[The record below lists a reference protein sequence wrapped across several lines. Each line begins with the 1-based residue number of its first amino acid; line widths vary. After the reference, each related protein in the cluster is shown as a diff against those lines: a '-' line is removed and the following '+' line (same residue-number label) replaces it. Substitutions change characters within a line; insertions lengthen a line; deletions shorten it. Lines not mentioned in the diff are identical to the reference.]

1 MGLRG
6 ARTRV
11 GPGLRLTV
19 ILLKPVLLAIM
30 KRDWRGVEHLHDD
43 EGGIVIA
50 ANHMSWLDPLVI
62 SHVLVDNARP
72 PRFLAKEAVFS
83 VPFVGWVLRDAGQ
96 IPVYRESADAA
107 KSVSAAVAAAKAGEC
122 VIVYPEGTLTRDPD
136 LWPMSAKTGA
146 VRIALESGRPLIPLA
161 HWGVQDVMR
170 PYKKELRIL
179 PRKQVH
185 VMIGA
190 PVDLADF
197 AGMDLTP
204 DVLRAAT
211 DRLMDA
217 ITELVSQMRGERPPD
232 QRFVW
237 RGRKTEQ
244 STEGGA
250 S

>member
-11 GPGLRLTV
+11 GPGLWFTV
-19 ILLKPVLLAIM
+19 IVLKPLLLAIM
-30 KRDWRGVEHLHDD
+30 KRDWRGTENLHDD
-43 EGGIVIA
+43 EGGIVVA
-50 ANHMSWLDPLVI
+50 ANHMSWLDPIVI
-62 SHVLVDNARP
+62 SHLLVDHARP

-122 VIVYPEGTLTRDPD
+122 VIVYPEGTLTRDPN

-161 HWGVQDVMR
+161 HWGVQDIMR
-170 PYKKELRIL
+170 PYKKELRIF
-179 PRKQVH
+179 PRRTVH
-185 VMIGA
+185 VTVGTPI
-190 PVDLADF
+190 DLSDF
-197 AGMDLTP
+197 EGRELTP

-217 ITELVSQMRGERPPD
+217 ITALVAQMRGEVAPKE
-232 QRFVW
+232 RFVW
-237 RGRKTEQ
+237 RGRKAQ
-244 STEGGA
+244 QALEGDA